1 MELRHRGGDTP
12 LTGVVTSSPDGTKGR
27 DLAGVD
33 CLAEGVAT
41 HMMEVLKELSA
52 AATGM
57 FSLGGGRPALG
68 GLQVVVPL
76 AIPSV
81 GGALTCCLGGGAFLD
96 CLGGVVSLLRISCLD
111 RFEDSTCTLVRIL
124 IGLGTW
130 LFSSPALASFVSLLK
145 PVGGFSF
152 NGTEVSLEAAFTGSA
167 DLHVSGTTL
176 VTGLQGSSYTR

>member
-76 AIPSV
+76 ATPSV
-81 GGALTCCLGGGAFLD
+81 GGALTCCLGVGAFLD
-96 CLGGVVSLLRISCLD
+96 CLGGVVSLLRSSCLD
-111 RFEDSTCTLVRIL
+111 RFEDSTLVSVL

-130 LFSSPALASFVSLLK
+130 LFSSPAFASFVSLLK

-152 NGTEVSLEAAFTGSA
+152 NGTEVSLEAASVAQSTGSA
-167 DLHVSGTTL
+167 ELSGTTL